1 MSLDDI
7 IYIIGDIPKIEP
19 LTNVIEIKCNDEI
32 ILASDSQLT
41 ADQMKTLS
49 GSKLFKINNF
59 VAIALW
65 GIQAEISFV

>member
-1 MSLDDI
+1 M
-7 IYIIGDIPKIEP
+7 IGDIPKIEP

-41 ADQMKTLS
+41 ANQMKTLS

-59 VAIALW
+59 VAIAL
-65 GIQAEISFV
+65 